1 MDIMTERVTG
11 GGAYMSRPG
20 SGSHSGLSGNSPTYG
35 ADGIWSRY
43 TASAV
48 SMAIICNHNG
58 NTLLA
63 LGDSNFLAL
72 LAFAAIL

>member
-1 MDIMTERVTG
+1 MAI
-11 GGAYMSRPG
+11 
-20 SGSHSGLSGNSPTYG
+20 LSCYG
-35 ADGIWSRY
+35 RRSRY